1 MEKKIQSGVKESHLV
16 LYMSSI
22 KQKIHN
28 SLRELSDHNGAFN
41 RLYRAYRYVQF
52 SLQGAVVNTKRFLR
66 SRGVGGK
73 KYKKL
78 LAYKNIH
85 SGERCFI
92 IATGPSL
99 TMEDIE
105 SLKNEYTISM
115 NSICKLYGQTDWRPT
130 YYAVQDDMVFEKLEG
145 VIRAHKEVPV
155 FISDNVPS
163 KFRREK
169 EWVEFPTDTKYHS
182 YDILK
187 QKYYAEFSDDAYD
200 IVYDG
205 YSIAYSCIEL
215 AVYMGFKEIY
225 LLGTDCTYLGEKE
238 HFVDSGVEDRARKYA
253 TPKLIVGYEEVKK
266 YADSHG
272 IKVYNATRGGVL
284 EVFPRVKLED
294 ILKTHA
300 K

>member
-1 MEKKIQSGVKESHLV
+1 MNSILKKIH
-16 LYMSSI
+16 I
-22 KQKIHN
+22 T
-28 SLRELSDHNGAFN
+28 LRDFSDNNKTFFHMYLF
-41 RLYRAYRYVQF
+41 YRRVQF
-52 SLQGAVVNTKRFLR
+52 SLQGANVNIKRYLR
-66 SRGVGGK
+66 RKGIGGG

-78 LAYKNIH
+78 LKYKNIH

-105 SLKNEYTISM
+105 SLKNEKTISM
-115 NSICKLYGQTDWRPT
+115 NSICKLYDKTDWRPT
-130 YYAVQDDMVFEKLEG
+130 YFAVQDNFVFNNIKD
-145 VIRAHKEVPV
+145 IISAHKEVPV
-155 FISDNVPS
+155 FISDNIRRRY
-163 KFRREK
+163 KREK
-169 EWVEFPTDTKYHS
+169 DWIEFPTDTMYHS
-182 YDILK
+182 YDMKIG
-187 QKYYAEFSDDAYD
+187 KYYAKFSDDAYD

-225 LLGTDCTYLGEKE
+225 ILGADCTYLGEKE
-238 HFVDSGVEDRARKYA
+238 HFVDCGVEDRSRKYA
-253 TPKLIVGYEEVKK
+253 TPKLIVGYEKVKE

-294 ILKTHA
+294 VLKE
-300 K
+300 KSRI

>member
-1 MEKKIQSGVKESHLV
+1 MNSILKKIH
-16 LYMSSI
+16 I
-22 KQKIHN
+22 T
-28 SLRELSDHNGAFN
+28 LRDFSDNNKTFFHMYLF
-41 RLYRAYRYVQF
+41 YRRVQF
-52 SLQGAVVNTKRFLR
+52 SLQGANVNIKRYLR
-66 SRGVGGK
+66 RKGIGGG

-78 LAYKNIH
+78 LKYKNIH

-105 SLKNEYTISM
+105 SLKNEKTISM
-115 NSICKLYGQTDWRPT
+115 NSICKLYDKTDWRPT
-130 YYAVQDDMVFEKLEG
+130 YFAVQDNFVFNNIKD
-145 VIRAHKEVPV
+145 IISAHKEVPV
-155 FISDNVPS
+155 FISDNIRRRY
-163 KFRREK
+163 KREK
-169 EWVEFPTDTKYHS
+169 DWIEFPTDTMYHS
-182 YDILK
+182 YDMKIGR
-187 QKYYAEFSDDAYD
+187 YYAKFSDDAYD

-225 LLGTDCTYLGEKE
+225 ILGADCTYLGEKE
-238 HFVDSGVEDRARKYA
+238 HFVDCGVEDRSRKYA
-253 TPKLIVGYEEVKK
+253 TPKLIVGYEKVKE

-294 ILKTHA
+294 VLKE
-300 K
+300 KSRV